1 MIGRRIFAA
10 RLVWDFGMIDLKGK
24 VALVTGGA
32 SGIGLELAVG
42 LAARG
47 CRVVIGDILGQS
59 RLDQAAAI
67 VGADCLAV
75 PMDVTSDEQVAA
87 AVAQAGARF
96 GGLDIVVNNAGL
108 YTNIWRGP
116 LEDIEIAEWERV
128 FAVNVTG
135 VFRVV
140 KASLPLLKQSAA
152 GRILNI
158 SSATVFSA
166 PPNML
171 QYVST
176 KGAMTAMTKSMAR
189 ELGVHGITVNA
200 IAPGFTLSSGVIDA
214 ANQSSEAQKER
225 ARAARAVKRDQMP
238 EDLIGATCFL
248 ASDEAGF
255 ITGQTLVVDGGAV
268 MH

>member
-1 MIGRRIFAA
+1 MS
-10 RLVWDFGMIDLKGK
+10 DLTGK
-24 VALVTGGA
+24 TALVTGGG
-32 SGIGLELAVG
+32 SGIGLELAKG

-47 CRVVIGDILGQS
+47 CQVAVGDIFGPE
-59 RLDQAAAI
+59 RLDSARQAI
-67 VGADCLAV
+67 GGTTLAL
-75 PMDVTSDEQVAA
+75 PMDVTSEEQVTAA
-87 AVAQAGARF
+87 MERIAAHF

-108 YTNIWRGP
+108 YTTVSRGP
-116 LEDIEIAEWERV
+116 FEDIAIEEWERV

-140 KASLPLLKQSAA
+140 RAGLAMLRQSCA
-152 GRILNI
+152 GRVINI
-158 SSATVFSA
+158 SSATVFSG

-171 QYVST
+171 HYVST

-189 ELGVHGITVNA
+189 ELGVDGITVNA

-214 ANQSSEAQKER
+214 ETASAAAQRER
-225 ARAARAVKRDQMP
+225 ARAVRAVKRDQTP

-248 ASDEAGF
+248 AGDEASF
-255 ITGQTLVVDGGAV
+255 ISGQTLVVDGGAV

>member
-1 MIGRRIFAA
+1 MTELRDKI
-10 RLVWDFGMIDLKGK
+10 
-24 VALVTGGA
+24 ALVTGGA
-32 SGIGLELAVG
+32 SGIGLELAAG

-47 CRVVIGDILGQS
+47 CRVVVGDIL
-59 RLDQAAAI
+59 DQARLEQAAKA
-67 VGADCLAV
+67 VGGECLA
-75 PMDVTSDEQVAA
+75 VAA
-87 AVAQAGARF
+87 AVAAAQARF

-108 YTNIWRGP
+108 YTNISRGP
-116 LEDIEIAEWERV
+116 FENIAVSEWERI

-140 KASLPLLKQSAA
+140 KACLPLLKASGS

-158 SSATVFSA
+158 TSATVFSG
-166 PPNML
+166 PPNMVH
-171 QYVST
+171 YVSS

-200 IAPGFTLSSGVIDA
+200 IAPGFTLSSGVLDA
-214 ANQSSEAQKER
+214 TSADSQAQWER
-225 ARAARAVKRDQMP
+225 ARAVRAVKRDQVP

-248 ASDEAGF
+248 ASESASF